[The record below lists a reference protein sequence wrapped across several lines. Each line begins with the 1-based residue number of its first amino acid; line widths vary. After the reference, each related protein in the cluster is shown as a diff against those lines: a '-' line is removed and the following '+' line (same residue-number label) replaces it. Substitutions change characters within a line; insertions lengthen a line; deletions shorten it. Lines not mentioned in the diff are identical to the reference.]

1 MSAADESASR
11 DGIRRSARCARL
23 DERPAEDGVLHLI
36 VMGANIFSMHPLP
49 EAGGGVDRAR
59 RRRRCAHRRR
69 ERLAPPR
76 AAARRGGAG
85 DRGPGQHERH
95 APARQPAAPG
105 TAHAGAAGR
114 GDLDRVGDADDP
126 AAPADGAR
134 APAADARLL
143 RRPSGRGVRQG
154 VVVGAGVR
162 GAAAARRARD
172 VARGGRRDR
181 LAAGA
186 PGRRARVVRPGRIR
200 DDPVRARRQAGGRIR
215 RAHRRAARRR
225 RRRRA
230 HRRRVLSGGC
240 ALRRRADRPR
250 VRAGAGAQR
259 SVEAVVRRHPL
270 RSRDAARPPAGEARR
285 ASPTSTC

>member
-1 MSAADESASR
+1 MAAPDESALATAS
-11 DGIRRSARCARL
+11 GARTVREL
-23 DERPAEDGVLHLI
+23 DERPVEDGVLHLI

-49 EAGGGVDRAR
+49 EAGVVSIGRDDDR
-59 RRRRCAHRRR
+59 RRAHRRR

-85 DRGPGQHERH
+85 DRGHGQHQRH
-95 APARQPAAPG
+95 APARQPAA
-105 TAHAGAAGR
+105 ARAARAGAARR

-126 AAPADGAR
+126 AAPAHRAR
-134 APAADARLL
+134 APDADARLL
-143 RRPSGRGVRQG
+143 RGPAGRGVRQG
-154 VVVGAGVR
+154 VVVGARVR

-186 PGRRARVVRPGRIR
+186 AGRRAGVVRPGRVR
-200 DDPVRARRQAGGRIR
+200 DDPVRARRQAGGGIR
-215 RAHRRAARRR
+215 RPHRRAARRPQ
-225 RRRRA
+225 RRRA
-230 HRRRVLSGGC
+230 HRRRVLSGRR

-259 SVEAVVRRHPL
+259 LRHAVVRRHPL
-270 RSRDAARPPAGEARR
+270 RSRDAPRLPAGEARR